1 MDIGTVGQMI
11 GSYGFPIVACGAL
24 FWYIVKEQRDTRA
37 VLDELKRIIQNNTET
52 QRMILDFVKEVTR
65 NGT

>member
-1 MDIGTVGQMI
+1 MDIATIGQII

-37 VLDELKRIIQNNTET
+37 VLDELKGIIKENTET
-52 QRMILDFVKEVTR
+52 TKKFLELVKEVTR
-65 NGT
+65 NG

>member
-1 MDIGTVGQMI
+1 MDWQAIGQLI

-37 VLDELKRIIQNNTET
+37 VLDELKSIIQNNTSIT
-52 QRMILDFVKEVTR
+52 QQFFELVKEVTR
-65 NGT
+65 NE

>member
-1 MDIGTVGQMI
+1 MDWQAVGQLI

-37 VLDELKRIIQNNTET
+37 VLDELKSIIQNNTSIT
-52 QRMILDFVKEVTR
+52 QQFFELVKEVTR
-65 NGT
+65 NE